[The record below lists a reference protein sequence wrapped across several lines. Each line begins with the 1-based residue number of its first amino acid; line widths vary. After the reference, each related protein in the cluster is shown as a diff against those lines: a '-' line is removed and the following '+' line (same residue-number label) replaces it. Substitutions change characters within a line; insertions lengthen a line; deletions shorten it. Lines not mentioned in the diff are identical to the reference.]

1 MIYSKII
8 FITLFVFLT
17 ACGGGSTGGGNVPI
31 VDERPTIPSSVD
43 ETLDDI
49 NTLLDDLGL

>member
-43 ETLDDI
+43 ETLEDI